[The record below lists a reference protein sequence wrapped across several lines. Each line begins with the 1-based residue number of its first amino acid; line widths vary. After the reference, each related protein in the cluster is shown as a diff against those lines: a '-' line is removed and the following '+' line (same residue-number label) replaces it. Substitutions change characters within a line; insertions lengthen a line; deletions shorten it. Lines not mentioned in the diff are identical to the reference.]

1 MSRPGFWSES
11 VRIWLKACGRQDLV
25 DRGDALA
32 QRVTALLVAV
42 RNRTDQ
48 YLEHG
53 DLYSGHGGD
62 GLAPSDPS
70 QASSTIAELE
80 EFVNVRLRQEMAA
93 LEGMLAVFDD
103 LRSRPANSSVHEVC
117 ESLSSVSD
125 PNLAGFIVTVHSG
138 PSIMATTVTDVGRFP
153 IDLRVSGHRLV
164 FARAPRCV
172 RRRIFSSH

>member
-32 QRVTALLVAV
+32 QRVAALLTAV
-42 RNRTDQ
+42 RQRVDQ
-48 YLEHG
+48 YLEDG
-53 DLYSGHGGD
+53 DVYSGRGGSSS
-62 GLAPSDPS
+62 LPSDPS
-70 QASSTIAELE
+70 MIPAAIAELE
-80 EFVNVRLRQEMAA
+80 EFVNVRLRQEMSA

-103 LRSRPANSSVHEVC
+103 LRSRPAVSPVHDVC

-125 PNLAGFIVTVHSG
+125 PNLAGFAVTEHGG
-138 PSIMATTVTDVGRFP
+138 PAILATTVIDPGRFP
-153 IDLRVSGHRLV
+153 SGLSVSGHRLV

-172 RRRIFSSH
+172 RRRIFSGL